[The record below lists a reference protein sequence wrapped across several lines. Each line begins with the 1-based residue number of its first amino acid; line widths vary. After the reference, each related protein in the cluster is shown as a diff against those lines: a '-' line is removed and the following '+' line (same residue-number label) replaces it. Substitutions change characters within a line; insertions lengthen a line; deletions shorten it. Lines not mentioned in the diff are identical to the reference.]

1 MKQAKVQDVWFMSDS
16 VCMSCIFLY
25 VCLRETVWGRDIR
38 EGRRDRKIISVFL
51 NIVVQKVISVV

>member
-1 MKQAKVQDVWFMSDS
+1 MHVMYIF
-16 VCMSCIFLY
+16 VCVF
-25 VCLRETVWGRDIR
+25 RETVWGRDIR